1 MQGKPPLLPRASF
14 AVVDV
19 RDVADLHL
27 RAMLKP
33 EAAGQRLLASAGQP
47 LKLLE
52 IAAILR
58 AALGDGGARIPT
70 REVPDW
76 VVRTLGRFVPALG
89 TFADLLGPPKAVSA
103 EKATKVL
110 GWQPRSADVT
120 VAETGKSLLALRES
134 VSDLHARVRLTSP
147 SNTRSA

>member
-1 MQGKPPLLPRASF
+1 
-14 AVVDV
+14 
-19 RDVADLHL
+19 
-27 RAMLKP
+27 MLKP

-58 AALGDGGARIPT
+58 AALGDGGTRIPT

-76 VVRTLGRFVPALG
+76 VVRAVGRFVPALG
-89 TFADLLGPPKAVSA
+89 AFADLLGPPKAVSA

-110 GWQPRSADVT
+110 GWQPRSAAVT
-120 VAETGKSLLALRES
+120 VAETGKSLQALVPDPSGPKHES
-134 VSDLHARVRLTSP
+134 SGDGVGLPARRP
-147 SNTRSA
+147 

>member
-1 MQGKPPLLPRASF
+1 
-14 AVVDV
+14 V

-58 AALGDGGARIPT
+58 AALGHGGARIPT

-76 VVRTLGRFVPALG
+76 VVRQPIR
-89 TFADLLGPPKAVSA
+89 PPKCLAGNRV
-103 EKATKVL
+103 
-110 GWQPRSADVT
+110 QPPSRWP
-120 VAETGKSLLALRES
+120 RP
-134 VSDLHARVRLTSP
+134 VRACW
-147 SNTRSA
+147 R

>member
-1 MQGKPPLLPRASF
+1 MGFRRGSVGRRGTVGGKSCRHLRAGPRAGPASLRLIQLLLQGDPPLLPRASF

-70 REVPDW
+70 REVPD
-76 VVRTLGRFVPALG
+76 
-89 TFADLLGPPKAVSA
+89 S
-103 EKATKVL
+103 
-110 GWQPRSADVT
+110 
-120 VAETGKSLLALRES
+120 
-134 VSDLHARVRLTSP
+134 
-147 SNTRSA
+147 